1 MTDLFVPLGA
11 QPVALILKFVILKSF
26 NPTMSC
32 GSLIHLTIV
41 FATERSQLNHIEIRK
56 NTLVFEG
63 DSAGFF
69 QWQQL

>member
-1 MTDLFVPLGA
+1 MAHEPH
-11 QPVALILKFVILKSF
+11 VALILKFVALELF
-26 NPTMSC
+26 YPTIDC

-41 FATERSQLNHIEIRK
+41 VDTERSQLIHIEIRM